1 MIVLLIISILINII
15 LIISTLNILRKVETY
30 EDAVQQFYSALSVT
44 LHNMRAID
52 ERQMFENDDEVGV
65 TFQNLTDIVNQLR
78 PLLYG
83 NTDESIRRTITETE

>member
-1 MIVLLIISILINII
+1 MTTLLIISSLINII
-15 LIISTLNILRKVETY
+15 FIVSTINILRKVETY
-30 EDAVQQFYSALSVT
+30 EDAIQQFYSALSIT

-65 TFQNLTDIVNQLR
+65 TFQNLTDIINQLR

-83 NTDESIRRTITETE
+83 NTDESSRRTSTETE